1 MTPQEVMSAAKQG
14 NPQAI
19 AALMNRSMQ
28 PKGITAKAKLT
39 DGCLHVMLEGGI
51 VPNQAAIVPFVTNG
65 VKGLGISTV
74 KSLAIYG
81 RTIGDDLPTWS
92 DRVELSELLSI
103 AQPYVERIQTRPQE
117 EDQIRCPTCLSTQ
130 VMATKK
136 GFGTGKA
143 AIGAV
148 LLGPVGLAGGMI
160 GANKIT
166 LSCLKCGHQWDPSI
180 TNDTDH
186 LAQAETR
193 VTQTKIMPMPIA
205 ERIGISIFSIVI
217 CPIFGLVVLIV
228 PILGWIIYAGIVLMG
243 VFGIPYVLLSGHPQY
258 TNNLVGDCPHCR
270 KEAKTAISS
279 NSFSC
284 VHCKKQVIVRD
295 QQFYSL

>member
-1 MTPQEVMSAAKQG
+1 MTPQEVLNAAKVG

-19 AALMNRSMQ
+19 AALMNRSLQ

-39 DGCLHVMLEGGI
+39 DDCLHVMLEGFA
-51 VPNQAAIVPFVTNG
+51 VPHQAAIVPYVTNG
-65 VKGLGISTV
+65 IKGLKLATV

-81 RTIGDDLPTWS
+81 RATGEDLPAWS
-92 DRVELSELLSI
+92 DRVELTELVPI
-103 AQPYVERIQTRPQE
+103 ALHKVERIETRPQE
-117 EDQIRCPTCLSTQ
+117 DDPVRCPNCSSAQ

-136 GFGTGKA
+136 GFGTGNA

-160 GANKIT
+160 GANKIA
-166 LSCLKCGHQWDPSI
+166 LSCLKCGHQWDPSV
-180 TNDTDH
+180 TGGTQSLTQVDT
-186 LAQAETR
+186 R
-193 VTQTKIMPMPIA
+193 ITQTKIKPMPIS
-205 ERIGISIFSIVI
+205 ERIGLSIVSVVF
-217 CPIFGLVVLIV
+217 CPIFGLIVLIV
-228 PILGWIIYAGIVLMG
+228 PLLGWFLYAGIVLMG
-243 VFGIPYVLLSGHPQY
+243 VFVYPYLILSGDPKY
-258 TNNLVGDCPHCR
+258 INNLVGDCPHCW
-270 KEAKTAISS
+270 KEAKTSVSS